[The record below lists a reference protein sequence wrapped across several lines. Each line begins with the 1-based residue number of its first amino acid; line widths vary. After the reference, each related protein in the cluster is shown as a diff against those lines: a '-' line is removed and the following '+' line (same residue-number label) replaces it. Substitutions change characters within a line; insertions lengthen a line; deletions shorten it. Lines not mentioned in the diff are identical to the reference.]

1 MPIRVTL
8 VAGAAVSAAPTFV
21 SFQPPELQGMLTAI
35 LALGTGAYHL
45 YQPTPGAPAAKQ
57 A

>member
-1 MPIRVTL
+1 MPTWVTL

-21 SFQPPELQGMLTAI
+21 SFLPPELQGLLTAI

-45 YQPTPGAPAAKQ
+45 YQPTPTGPTAK
-57 A
+57 